1 MLLEPEEEEQED
13 EEEEDAAEKEGG
25 GGENVGIN
33 GSIGSINV
41 CNRLN
46 REKQRN
52 CVISSTSV
60 KEHHKHT
67 TIHLEYVINVFCM

>member
-25 GGENVGIN
+25 GGENVSIN
-33 GSIGSINV
+33 GSGSINV

-46 REKQRN
+46 RERQRN
-52 CVISSTSV
+52 CVISSTSA

-67 TIHLEYVINVFCM
+67 TIHLE